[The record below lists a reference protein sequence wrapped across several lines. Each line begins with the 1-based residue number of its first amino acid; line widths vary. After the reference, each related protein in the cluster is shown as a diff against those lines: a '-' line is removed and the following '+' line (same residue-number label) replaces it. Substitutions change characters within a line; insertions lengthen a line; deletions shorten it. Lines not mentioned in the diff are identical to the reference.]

1 MERERLVELVQ
12 KAQGGDKSALAELYF
27 NYKDSVYFT
36 AGKMM
41 GSVEDA
47 EDVLTETTEIML
59 SRIGELDIPEAF
71 FSWIRMIADSVII
84 RRMGSEF
91 SDALAVKRTPNV
103 KVGDASAISKEQ
115 FNTEEVRGFVASLV
129 DTLPA
134 DLKLCAYMFY
144 YQRLAVENI
153 AKVLGVDKNTATA
166 KLYSTLNDIEA
177 AAAQRETEA
186 GTLTAVPAWLI
197 AAALQESASHFS
209 VNKERAFEIIN
220 AAARKAYAAPAAKQQ
235 PEEPAE
241 PETEAVPAPP
251 TELPQTE
258 EVSEEPEN
266 EPEDVS
272 DDAEEEEED
281 APKKKKGLF
290 KHHRDEDDE
299 DDEDEDEDYDD
310 DDDWDDEDD
319 NPGFFGSIWGKI
331 VIVVLAL
338 AVIAAA
344 AALLLPKILKK
355 NSSASDASSTSQTD
369 TQDDTADGGDTD
381 VDITT
386 NITSESIVGTYYGYY
401 TLGADSAEAD
411 DTLALNSDG
420 TWSCGSDSGTYL
432 FDEGSY
438 NLTLTDESGN
448 STEWN
453 CWLSEGGVA
462 ISQKVAASDTETAT
476 YNYYQT
482 EQLRDDAL
490 DAVSSNGL

>member
-1 MERERLVELVQ
+1 MEKERLTELVK

-59 SRIGELDIPEAF
+59 SRIDTLDIPEAF

-91 SDALAVKRTPNV
+91 SSALAVKRTPNV
-103 KVGDASAISKEQ
+103 KVGDAAAIGKDK

-153 AKVLGVDKNTATA
+153 AKVLGIEKNAATA

-177 AAAQRETEA
+177 AAAQHETAA

-220 AAARKAYAAPAAKQQ
+220 DAARKAYAAPAAAEQ
-235 PEEPAE
+235 PATATAEQPAAAPAAAPVAESVEQPAE
-241 PETEAVPAPP
+241 PEV
-251 TELPQTE
+251 
-258 EVSEEPEN
+258 
-266 EPEDVS
+266 EPEDEP
-272 DDAEEEEED
+272 EEEEEK
-281 APKKKKGLF
+281 PKKKKGLF
-290 KHHRDEDDE
+290 SRRRDDDYDDE
-299 DDEDEDEDYDD
+299 DDEDEEDEDEDD
-310 DDDWDDEDD
+310 EEDDEDWDDEDD

-331 VIVVLAL
+331 VIIVLVL
-338 AVIAAA
+338 AVIGAAV
-344 AALLLPKILKK
+344 ALILPKVLK
-355 NSSASDASSTSQTD
+355 NSSDDDSASTTQSD
-369 TQDDTADGGDTD
+369 TVDDTATDDD

-386 NITSESIVGTYYGYY
+386 TITADSIVGTYYGYY
-401 TLGADSAEAD
+401 TQGSESAAAD
-411 DTLALNSDG
+411 DTLTLNADG
-420 TWSCGSDSGTYL
+420 TWSRGSESGTYL
-432 FDEGSY
+432 FDDASY
-438 NLTLTDESGN
+438 NLTLTDASGN

-453 CWLSEGGVA
+453 CWLDESGVA
-462 ISQKVAASDTETAT
+462 ISQKVGATDTETAA

-490 DAVSSNGL
+490 AAVSSNGL